1 MSPVLRSYI
10 VGGLFLV
17 TGACGIGYLASYFGA
32 KHVDGVIQS
41 KLEARESDED
51 LAARQFDGLRKRD
64 PSVKL
69 SDLEAIAYRGYPRA
83 GSLLA
88 WSYDHRAMVKER
100 DALIMNSLNRMI
112 DPDLLLFLGF
122 VSRTFDEQ
130 ARDEAFEK
138 LLEGGN
144 RVSLSAIYASMQT
157 DLSAGDLETLKICYA
172 KLQKTYSD
180 NPHGRQA
187 IRFAYF
193 SDTMSCRT
201 EQGLHDADQ
210 AGTRG

>member
-1 MSPVLRSYI
+1 M
-10 VGGLFLV
+10 
-17 TGACGIGYLASYFGA
+17 
-32 KHVDGVIQS
+32 
-41 KLEARESDED
+41 
-51 LAARQFDGLRKRD
+51 
-64 PSVKL
+64 
-69 SDLEAIAYRGYPRA
+69 
-83 GSLLA
+83 
-88 WSYDHRAMVKER
+88 
-100 DALIMNSLNRMI
+100 
-112 DPDLLLFLGF
+112 
-122 VSRTFDEQ
+122 
-130 ARDEAFEK
+130 
-138 LLEGGN
+138 
-144 RVSLSAIYASMQT
+144 SLSAIYASMQT